1 MYGFLAEFTDN
12 SEMGEIEKNAIIKKS
27 YILNSYEFIENDVWE
42 KVQIEVYNAEK
53 KFIEIMKDLNK
64 KEEKRKYNINKTY
77 ILMQELKNSLATKDK
92 GIFYVKY
99 KNLLEELNVLF

>member
-1 MYGFLAEFTDN
+1 MYGFLAEFTNN
-12 SEMGEIEKNAIIKKS
+12 SEMEDIKKNAIATKS
-27 YILNSYEFIENDVWE
+27 YILNSYTFLENDDWE

-53 KFIEIMKDLNK
+53 KFSEIMKDLNK

-77 ILMQELKNSLATKDK
+77 ILIQELKNSLATKDK

>member
-12 SEMGEIEKNAIIKKS
+12 SEMGEIEKNAIITKS
-27 YILNSYEFIENDVWE
+27 YILNSYAFIENDDWE

-53 KFIEIMKDLNK
+53 KFSEIMKDLNK